1 MALLDIFGDTPSY
14 YGGLLGEEE
23 LRKAKDYAQQQA
35 LQNTAMALLQAGA
48 PSRTPG
54 GGALAI
60 AQGLQ
65 MGQNAYRD
73 AMGETLKG
81 KLTQMQLEDMMQK
94 RAEEKALREQQV
106 RAQQVIQSGYRP
118 ETGMIGNTPSQVL
131 RDEEGNLMPG
141 ANIRPAGL
149 DLQSVLPA
157 LRAMGP
163 AGTKA
168 LTEQLGIE
176 KTLADLA
183 KSQRPEGFTLGEG
196 QVRYEVNPQ
205 GQIVPV
211 ATGTPKQEQVAGDV
225 REAMQVLGIMKP
237 IGELTSMDRKQIQ
250 GYIDRKDALK
260 APKVAVD
267 LKDPTAVAKAS
278 LDVMNK
284 WENVLKD
291 SGAIEVSN
299 RFRAL
304 QSAVNQAQQ
313 GNANADGAIIYN
325 VGKIYDPSGAVQE
338 GDKAT
343 ILGNRSIPEQ
353 VKAYAQRVF
362 KGGSLTT
369 AERENLLTI
378 AENIA
383 KERQSQ
389 LAPQRQNYQRL
400 TTQLGGDVANITDP
414 FAAALSKVPEVKAQ
428 PTDLRSMA
436 LEELKRRRGQ

>member
-23 LRKAKDYAQQQA
+23 LRKAQSYAQQQG
-35 LQNTAMALLQAGA
+35 LQNAAMALLQAGA

-73 AMGETLKG
+73 AMGEALKG
-81 KLTQMQLEDMMQK
+81 KLTQMQLEDMLQK
-94 RAEEKALREQQV
+94 RAEEKALREQQA

-118 ETGMIGNTPSQVL
+118 EMGMIGNTPSQVL

-149 DLQSVLPA
+149 DLQSVMPA

-176 KTLADLA
+176 NTLADLA
-183 KSQRPEGFTLGEG
+183 KYQRAEGFTLGEG

-211 ATGTPKQEQVAGDV
+211 ATGAPKQEQVAGDV

-237 IGELTSMDRKQIQ
+237 VGDLNAMDRKQIQ
-250 GYIDRKDALK
+250 GYIDRKEALK

-267 LKDPTAVAKAS
+267 LKDPTATARAS

-369 AERENLLTI
+369 SERNNLLTI
-378 AENIA
+378 AEGIA
-383 KERQSQ
+383 KERQAQ
-389 LAPQRQNYQRL
+389 LEPQRQNYQRI
-400 TTQLGGDVANITDP
+400 TQTLGGDVSTITDP

-428 PTDLRSMA
+428 PTDLRSLA

>member
-1 MALLDIFGDTPSY
+1 MALLDIFGETPSY
-14 YGGLLGEEE
+14 YGGLLGDEE
-23 LRKAKDYAQQQA
+23 LRKAKDYAQSQG
-35 LQNTAMALLQAGA
+35 LQNAAMALLQAGA

-65 MGQNAYRD
+65 MGQQAYKQ
-73 AMGETLKG
+73 AMNESLKDR
-81 KLTQMQLEDMMQK
+81 LTQFQIQDMMQK
-94 RAEEKALREQQV
+94 RAEDQAMRQQQ
-106 RAQQVIQSGYRP
+106 AQAQRILQSAYRP
-118 ETGMIGNTPSQVL
+118 EQGMIGQTPSEVL

-141 ANIRPAGL
+141 ANVRPAGL
-149 DLQSVLPA
+149 DLQAALPA
-157 LRAMGP
+157 LRVLGP
-163 AGTKA
+163 AGTKT

-183 KSQRPEGFTLGEG
+183 KSQRPEGIILGEG
-196 QVRYEVNPQ
+196 QGRFENQNGKWVQ
-205 GQIVPV
+205 V
-211 ATGTPKQEQVAGDV
+211 ATGSPKQEQVAGDV

-237 IGELTSMDRKQIQ
+237 IGDLNAMDRKQIQ

-291 SGAIEVSN
+291 SGAVEVAN
-299 RFRAL
+299 RYRAL
-304 QSAVNQAQQ
+304 QSAVSQAQQ

-389 LAPQRQNYQRL
+389 LAPQRQNYQNL
-400 TTQLGGDVANITDP
+400 TRDFGGNVANITDP
-414 FAAALSKVPEVKAQ
+414 FEAALSKIPEVKAQ
-428 PTDLRSMA
+428 PTDVRSLA

>member
-23 LRKAKDYAQQQA
+23 LRKAKDYAQQQG
-35 LQNTAMALLQAGA
+35 LQNAAMALLQAGA

-73 AMGETLKG
+73 AMGEALKG
-81 KLTQMQLEDMMQK
+81 KLTQMQLEDMLQK

-118 ETGMIGNTPSQVL
+118 EMGMIGNTPSQVL
-131 RDEEGNLMPG
+131 RDEEGNLMPL

-149 DLQSVLPA
+149 DLQSVMPA

-211 ATGTPKQEQVAGDV
+211 ATGAPKQEQVAGDV

-237 IGELTSMDRKQIQ
+237 IGDLNDMDRKQIQ
-250 GYIDRKDALK
+250 GYIDRKEALK

-267 LKDPTAVAKAS
+267 LKDPTATARAS

-338 GDKAT
+338 GDKKT
-343 ILGNRSIPEQ
+343 ILGNRSIPQEI
-353 VKAYAQRVF
+353 KAYAQRVF
-362 KGGSLTT
+362 QGGSLTT
-369 AERENLLTI
+369 SERNNLLTI
-378 AENIA
+378 AEGIA
-383 KERQSQ
+383 KERQAQ
-389 LAPQRQNYQRL
+389 LEPQRQNYQRI
-400 TTQLGGDVANITDP
+400 TQTLGGDVSTITDP

-428 PTDLRSMA
+428 PTDLRSLA

>member
-1 MALLDIFGDTPSY
+1 MALLDIFGETPSY
-14 YGGLLGEEE
+14 YGGLLGDEE
-23 LRKAKDYAQQQA
+23 LRKAKDYAQSQG
-35 LQNTAMALLQAGA
+35 LQNAAMALLQAGA

-65 MGQNAYRD
+65 MGQQAYKQ
-73 AMGETLKG
+73 AMNESLKDR
-81 KLTQMQLEDMMQK
+81 LTQFQIQDMMQK
-94 RAEEKALREQQV
+94 RAEDQAMRQQQ
-106 RAQQVIQSGYRP
+106 AQAQRILQSSYRP
-118 ETGMIGNTPSQVL
+118 EQGMIGQTPSEVL

-141 ANIRPAGL
+141 ANVRPAGL
-149 DLQSVLPA
+149 DLQAALPA
-157 LRAMGP
+157 LRSLGP
-163 AGTKA
+163 AGTKT

-183 KSQRPEGFTLGEG
+183 KSQRPEGIILGEG
-196 QVRYEVNPQ
+196 QGRFENQDGKWVQ
-205 GQIVPV
+205 V
-211 ATGTPKQEQVAGDV
+211 ATGSPKQEQVAGDV

-237 IGELTSMDRKQIQ
+237 IGDLNAMDRKQIQ

-291 SGAIEVSN
+291 SGAVEVAN
-299 RFRAL
+299 RYRAL
-304 QSAVNQAQQ
+304 QSAVSQAQQ

-389 LAPQRQNYQRL
+389 LAPQRQNYQNL
-400 TTQLGGDVANITDP
+400 TRDFGGNVANITDP
-414 FAAALSKVPEVKAQ
+414 FEAALSKIPEVKAQ
-428 PTDLRSMA
+428 PTDVRSLA

>member
-23 LRKAKDYAQQQA
+23 LQRARDYAQQQA
-35 LQNTAMALLQAGA
+35 LQNSAMALLQAGA

-65 MGQNAYRD
+65 MGQQAYKQ
-73 AMGETLKG
+73 AMNESLKDR
-81 KLTQMQLEDMMQK
+81 LTQFQIQDMMQK
-94 RAEEKALREQQV
+94 RAEEQAARQQQ
-106 RAQQVIQSGYRP
+106 AQAQRILQSAYRP
-118 ETGMIGNTPSQVL
+118 EQGMIGQTPSEVL

-141 ANIRPAGL
+141 ANVRPAGL
-149 DLQSVLPA
+149 DLQAALPA
-157 LRAMGP
+157 LRALGP
-163 AGTKA
+163 AGTKT

-183 KSQRPEGFTLGEG
+183 KSQRPEGIILGEG
-196 QVRYEVNPQ
+196 QGRFENQDGKWVQ
-205 GQIVPV
+205 V
-211 ATGTPKQEQVAGDV
+211 ATGSPKQEQVAGDV

-237 IGELTSMDRKQIQ
+237 IGDLNAMDRKQIQ

-291 SGAIEVSN
+291 SGAVEVAN
-299 RFRAL
+299 RYRAL
-304 QSAVNQAQQ
+304 QSAVSQAQQ

-362 KGGSLTT
+362 KGGSLTPP
-369 AERENLLTI
+369 ERENLLTI

-414 FAAALSKVPEVKAQ
+414 FSAALSKIPEVKAQ
-428 PTDLRSMA
+428 PTDVRSLA

>member
-23 LRKAKDYAQQQA
+23 LRKAQSYAQQQG
-35 LQNTAMALLQAGA
+35 LQNAAMALLQAGA

-73 AMGETLKG
+73 AMGEALKG
-81 KLTQMQLEDMMQK
+81 KLTQMQLEDMLQK
-94 RAEEKALREQQV
+94 RAEEKALREQQA

-118 ETGMIGNTPSQVL
+118 EMGMIGNTPSQVL

-149 DLQSVLPA
+149 DLQSVMPA

-183 KSQRPEGFTLGEG
+183 KSQRAEGFTLGEG

-211 ATGTPKQEQVAGDV
+211 ATGAPKQEQVAGDV

-237 IGELTSMDRKQIQ
+237 IGDLNDMDRKQIQ

-267 LKDPTAVAKAS
+267 LKDPTATAKAS

-338 GDKAT
+338 GDKKT
-343 ILGNRSIPEQ
+343 ILGNRSIPQEI
-353 VKAYAQRVF
+353 KAYAQRVF
-362 KGGSLTT
+362 QGGSLTT
-369 AERENLLTI
+369 SERNNLLTI
-378 AENIA
+378 AEGIA
-383 KERQSQ
+383 KERQAQ
-389 LAPQRQNYQRL
+389 LEPQRQNYQRI
-400 TTQLGGDVANITDP
+400 TQTLGGDVSTITDP

-428 PTDLRSMA
+428 PTDLRSLA

>member
-1 MALLDIFGDTPSY
+1 MALLDIFGETPSY
-14 YGGLLGEEE
+14 YGGLLGDEE
-23 LRKAKDYAQQQA
+23 LRKAKDYAQSQG
-35 LQNTAMALLQAGA
+35 LQNAAMALLQAGA

-65 MGQNAYRD
+65 MGQQAYKQ
-73 AMGETLKG
+73 AMNESLKDR
-81 KLTQMQLEDMMQK
+81 LTQFQIQDMMQK
-94 RAEEKALREQQV
+94 RAEDQAMRQQQ
-106 RAQQVIQSGYRP
+106 AQAQRILQSSYRP
-118 ETGMIGNTPSQVL
+118 EQGMIGQTPSEVL

-141 ANIRPAGL
+141 ANVRPAGL
-149 DLQSVLPA
+149 DLQAALPA
-157 LRAMGP
+157 LRVLGP
-163 AGTKA
+163 AGTKT

-183 KSQRPEGFTLGEG
+183 KSQRPEGIILGEG
-196 QVRYEVNPQ
+196 QGRFENQNGKWVQ
-205 GQIVPV
+205 V
-211 ATGTPKQEQVAGDV
+211 ATGSPKQEQVAGDV

-237 IGELTSMDRKQIQ
+237 IGDLNAMDRKQIQ

-291 SGAIEVSN
+291 SGAVEVAN
-299 RFRAL
+299 RYRAL
-304 QSAVNQAQQ
+304 QSAVSQAQQ

-389 LAPQRQNYQRL
+389 LAPQRQNYQNL
-400 TTQLGGDVANITDP
+400 TRDFGGNVANITDP
-414 FAAALSKVPEVKAQ
+414 FEAALSKIPEVKAQ
-428 PTDLRSMA
+428 PTDVRSLA

>member
-1 MALLDIFGDTPSY
+1 MALLDIFGETPSY
-14 YGGLLGEEE
+14 YGGLLGDEE
-23 LRKAKDYAQQQA
+23 LRKAKDYAQSQG
-35 LQNTAMALLQAGA
+35 LQNAAMALLQAGA

-65 MGQNAYRD
+65 MGQQAYKQ
-73 AMGETLKG
+73 AMNESLKDR
-81 KLTQMQLEDMMQK
+81 LTQFQVQDFMQK
-94 RAEEKALREQQV
+94 RLEDQAMRQQQ
-106 RAQQVIQSGYRP
+106 AQAQRILQSAYRP
-118 ETGMIGNTPSQVL
+118 EQGMIGQTPSEVL

-141 ANIRPAGL
+141 ANVRPAGL
-149 DLQSVLPA
+149 DLQAALPA
-157 LRAMGP
+157 LRALGP

-176 KTLADLA
+176 KTLVDLA
-183 KSQRPEGFTLGEG
+183 KSQRPEGIILGEG
-196 QVRYEVNPQ
+196 QGRFENQDGKWVQ
-205 GQIVPV
+205 V
-211 ATGTPKQEQVAGDV
+211 ATGSPKQEQVAGDV

-237 IGELTSMDRKQIQ
+237 VTDLNAMDRKQIQ

-291 SGAIEVSN
+291 SGSVEVAN
-299 RFRAL
+299 RYRAL
-304 QSAVNQAQQ
+304 QSAVSQAQQ

-362 KGGSLTT
+362 KGGALTT

-400 TTQLGGDVANITDP
+400 TTQLGGDIANITDP
-414 FAAALSKVPEVKAQ
+414 FEAALSKIPEVKAQ
-428 PTDLRSMA
+428 PTDVRSLA

>member
-48 PSRTPG
+48 PSRTPS

-65 MGQNAYRD
+65 MGQNAYKD
-73 AMGETLKG
+73 AMGEALKG
-81 KLTQMQLEDMMQK
+81 KLTQMQLEDMLQK

-118 ETGMIGNTPSQVL
+118 EMGMIGNTPSQVL

-149 DLQSVLPA
+149 DIQSVLPA

-237 IGELTSMDRKQIQ
+237 IGDLNDMDRKQIQ
-250 GYIDRKDALK
+250 GYIDRKEALK

-267 LKDPTAVAKAS
+267 LKDPTATAKAS

-338 GDKAT
+338 GDKKT
-343 ILGNRSIPEQ
+343 ILGNRSIPQEI
-353 VKAYAQRVF
+353 KAYAQRVF
-362 KGGSLTT
+362 QGGSLTT
-369 AERENLLTI
+369 SERNNLLTI
-378 AENIA
+378 AEGIA
-383 KERQSQ
+383 KERQAQ
-389 LAPQRQNYQRL
+389 LEPQRQNYQRI
-400 TTQLGGDVANITDP
+400 TQTLGGDVSTITDP

-428 PTDLRSMA
+428 PTDLRSLA

>member
-1 MALLDIFGDTPSY
+1 MTNMALLDIFGETPSY
-14 YGGLLGEEE
+14 FQGLLGNEE
-23 LRKAKDYAQQQA
+23 LRKAQDYAQQQA

-65 MGQNAYRD
+65 MGQNAYKD
-73 AMGETLKG
+73 AMNEALRGR
-81 KLTQMQLEDMMQK
+81 LTQFQIQDMMQK
-94 RAEEKALREQQV
+94 RAEEQALRQQQAQ
-106 RAQQVIQSGYRP
+106 AQQIIQSAYRP
-118 ETGMIGNTPSQVL
+118 EQGMIGQTPWNVL
-131 RDEEGNLMPG
+131 KDEEGNLMPG

-149 DLQSVLPA
+149 DLQAAMPA
-157 LRAMGP
+157 LRALGP

-176 KTLADLA
+176 KTLVDIA

-196 QVRYEVNPQ
+196 QIRYEVNPQ
-205 GQIVPV
+205 GQLVQV
-211 ATGTPKQEQVAGDV
+211 ATGAPKQEQVAGDV

-237 IGELTSMDRKQIQ
+237 VGDLNAMDRKQIQ
-250 GYIDRKDALK
+250 GYIDRKEALK

-299 RFRAL
+299 RYRAL

-338 GDKAT
+338 GDKKT
-343 ILGNRSIPEQ
+343 ILGNRSIPQEI
-353 VKAYAQRVF
+353 KAYAQRVF
-362 KGGSLTT
+362 QGGSLTT
-369 AERENLLTI
+369 SERNNLLTI

-383 KERQSQ
+383 KERQAQ
-389 LAPQRQNYQRL
+389 LAPQRQNYQIGRAH
-400 TTQLGGDVANITDP
+400 V
-414 FAAALSKVPEVKAQ
+414 
-428 PTDLRSMA
+428 
-436 LEELKRRRGQ
+436 

>member
-23 LRKAKDYAQQQA
+23 LQRARDYAQQQA
-35 LQNTAMALLQAGA
+35 LQNSAMALLQAGA

-65 MGQNAYRD
+65 MGQQAYKQ
-73 AMGETLKG
+73 AMNESLKDR
-81 KLTQMQLEDMMQK
+81 LTQFQIQDMMQK
-94 RAEEKALREQQV
+94 RAEEQAARQQQ
-106 RAQQVIQSGYRP
+106 AQAQRILQSAYRP
-118 ETGMIGNTPSQVL
+118 EQGMIGQTPSEVL

-141 ANIRPAGL
+141 ANVRPAGL
-149 DLQSVLPA
+149 DLQAALPA
-157 LRAMGP
+157 LRALGP
-163 AGTKA
+163 AGTKT

-183 KSQRPEGFTLGEG
+183 KSQRPEGIILGEG
-196 QVRYEVNPQ
+196 QGRFENQDGKWVQ
-205 GQIVPV
+205 V
-211 ATGTPKQEQVAGDV
+211 ATGSPKQEQVAGDV

-237 IGELTSMDRKQIQ
+237 IGDLNAMDRKQIQ

-291 SGAIEVSN
+291 SGAVEVAN
-299 RFRAL
+299 RYRAL
-304 QSAVNQAQQ
+304 QSAVSQAQQ

-414 FAAALSKVPEVKAQ
+414 FSAALSKIPEVKVQ
-428 PTDLRSMA
+428 PTDVRSLA

>member
-14 YGGLLGEEE
+14 YGGLLGDEE

-35 LQNTAMALLQAGA
+35 LQNSAMALLQAGA

-65 MGQNAYRD
+65 MGQQAYKQ
-73 AMGETLKG
+73 AMNESLKDR
-81 KLTQMQLEDMMQK
+81 LTQFQIQDMMQK
-94 RAEEKALREQQV
+94 RAEEQAARQQQ
-106 RAQQVIQSGYRP
+106 AQAQRILQSAYRP
-118 ETGMIGNTPSQVL
+118 EQGMIGQTPSEVL

-141 ANIRPAGL
+141 ANVRPAGL
-149 DLQSVLPA
+149 DLQAALPA
-157 LRAMGP
+157 LRALGP
-163 AGTKA
+163 AGTKT

-183 KSQRPEGFTLGEG
+183 KSQRPEGIILGEG
-196 QVRYEVNPQ
+196 QGRFENQDGKWVQ
-205 GQIVPV
+205 V
-211 ATGTPKQEQVAGDV
+211 ATGSPKQEQVAGDV

-237 IGELTSMDRKQIQ
+237 IGDLNAMDRKQIQ

-291 SGAIEVSN
+291 SGAVEVAN
-299 RFRAL
+299 RYRAL
-304 QSAVNQAQQ
+304 QSAVSQAQQ

-338 GDKAT
+338 GDKKT
-343 ILGNRSIPEQ
+343 ILGNRSIPQE

-362 KGGSLTT
+362 QGGSLTT
-369 AERENLLTI
+369 SERNNLLTI

-389 LAPQRQNYQRL
+389 LAPQRQNYQNL
-400 TTQLGGDVANITDP
+400 TRDFGGNVANITDP
-414 FAAALSKVPEVKAQ
+414 FEAALSKIPEVKAQ
-428 PTDLRSMA
+428 PTDVRSLA

>member
-23 LRKAKDYAQQQA
+23 LQRARDYAQQQA
-35 LQNTAMALLQAGA
+35 LQNSAMALLQAGA

-65 MGQNAYRD
+65 MGQQAYKQ
-73 AMGETLKG
+73 AMNESLKDR
-81 KLTQMQLEDMMQK
+81 LTQFQIQDMMQK
-94 RAEEKALREQQV
+94 RAEEQAARQQQ
-106 RAQQVIQSGYRP
+106 AQAQRILQSAYRP
-118 ETGMIGNTPSQVL
+118 EQGMIGQTPSEVL

-141 ANIRPAGL
+141 ANVRPAGL
-149 DLQSVLPA
+149 DLQDALPA
-157 LRAMGP
+157 LRALGP
-163 AGTKA
+163 AGTKT

-205 GQIVPV
+205 GQLVQV
-211 ATGTPKQEQVAGDV
+211 ATGSPKQEQVAGDV

-237 IGELTSMDRKQIQ
+237 IGDLNAMDRKQIQ

-291 SGAIEVSN
+291 SGAVEVAN
-299 RFRAL
+299 RYRAL
-304 QSAVNQAQQ
+304 QSAVSQAQQ

-414 FAAALSKVPEVKAQ
+414 FSAALSKIPEVKVQ
-428 PTDLRSMA
+428 PTDVRSLA

>member
-23 LRKAKDYAQQQA
+23 LRKAQSYAQQQG
-35 LQNTAMALLQAGA
+35 LQNAAMALLQAGA

-73 AMGETLKG
+73 AMGEALKG
-81 KLTQMQLEDMMQK
+81 KLTQMQLEDMLQK

-118 ETGMIGNTPSQVL
+118 EMGMIGNTPSQVL

-149 DLQSVLPA
+149 DLQSVMPA

-183 KSQRPEGFTLGEG
+183 KSQRAEGFTLSEG
-196 QVRYEVNPQ
+196 QKRYEVGPD
-205 GQIVPV
+205 GRVV
-211 ATGTPKQEQVAGDV
+211 EVAGV
-225 REAMQVLGIMKP
+225 AKEKP
-237 IGELTSMDRKQIQ
+237 IQYQDLGNVVVGLQDGKE
-250 GYIDRKDALK
+250 
-260 APKVAVD
+260 VARLV
-267 LKDPTAVAKAS
+267 KGRPPEGPAS
-278 LDVMNK
+278 LQLAETEQGMVVFNPRTSQITPVMQDGKPVMGKGSKPTEGQLNSAGFAQRMVVSNALLSNPAYGLTAPGATSAIAGTVPFIG
-284 WENVLKD
+284 ESLKNISQKPETQQYTQAARD
-291 SGAIEVSN
+291 WIRAKLRKESGAAIGAAEEEN
-299 RFRAL
+299 EFRTYFPVVGDSPQVIRQKAL
-304 QSAVNQAQQ
+304 ARDLATQGMITSA
-313 GNANADGAIIYN
+313 ANAY
-325 VGKIYDPSGAVQE
+325 KP
-338 GDKAT
+338 
-343 ILGNRSIPEQ
+343 PELP
-353 VKAYAQRVF
+353 K
-362 KGGSLTT
+362 L
-369 AERENLLTI
+369 
-378 AENIA
+378 
-383 KERQSQ
+383 
-389 LAPQRQNYQRL
+389 
-400 TTQLGGDVANITDP
+400 
-414 FAAALSKVPEVKAQ
+414 PEVKAQ
-428 PTDLRSMA
+428 PTDLRSLA

>member
-1 MALLDIFGDTPSY
+1 
-14 YGGLLGEEE
+14 
-23 LRKAKDYAQQQA
+23 
-35 LQNTAMALLQAGA
+35 MALLQAGA

-65 MGQNAYRD
+65 MGQQAYKQ
-73 AMGETLKG
+73 AMNESLKDR
-81 KLTQMQLEDMMQK
+81 LTQFQIQDMMQK
-94 RAEEKALREQQV
+94 RAEEQAARQQQ
-106 RAQQVIQSGYRP
+106 AQAQRILQSAYRP
-118 ETGMIGNTPSQVL
+118 EQGMIGQTPSEVL

-141 ANIRPAGL
+141 ANVRPAGL
-149 DLQSVLPA
+149 DLQAALPA
-157 LRAMGP
+157 LRALGP
-163 AGTKA
+163 AGTKT

-183 KSQRPEGFTLGEG
+183 KSQRPEGIILGEG
-196 QVRYEVNPQ
+196 QGRFENQDGKWVQ
-205 GQIVPV
+205 V
-211 ATGTPKQEQVAGDV
+211 ATGSPKQEQVAGDV

-237 IGELTSMDRKQIQ
+237 IGDLNAMDRKQIQ

-291 SGAIEVSN
+291 SGAVEVAN
-299 RFRAL
+299 RYRAL
-304 QSAVNQAQQ
+304 QSAVSQAQQ

-362 KGGSLTT
+362 KGGSLTPP
-369 AERENLLTI
+369 ERENLLTI

-414 FAAALSKVPEVKAQ
+414 FSAALSKIPEVKAQ
-428 PTDLRSMA
+428 PTDVRSLA

>member
-65 MGQNAYRD
+65 MGQQAYKQ
-73 AMGETLKG
+73 AMNESLKDR
-81 KLTQMQLEDMMQK
+81 LTQFQIQDMMQK
-94 RAEEKALREQQV
+94 RAEEQAARQQQ
-106 RAQQVIQSGYRP
+106 AQAQRILQSAYRP
-118 ETGMIGNTPSQVL
+118 EQGMIGQTPSEVL

-141 ANIRPAGL
+141 ANVRPAGL
-149 DLQSVLPA
+149 DLQAALPA
-157 LRAMGP
+157 LRALGP
-163 AGTKA
+163 AGTKT

-183 KSQRPEGFTLGEG
+183 KSQRPEGIILGEG
-196 QVRYEVNPQ
+196 QGRFENQDGKWVQ
-205 GQIVPV
+205 V
-211 ATGTPKQEQVAGDV
+211 ATGSPKQEQVAGDV

-237 IGELTSMDRKQIQ
+237 IGDLNAMDRKQIQ

-291 SGAIEVSN
+291 SGAVEVAN
-299 RFRAL
+299 RYRAL
-304 QSAVNQAQQ
+304 QSAVSQAQQ

-383 KERQSQ
+383 KERQAQ
-389 LAPQRQNYQRL
+389 LAPQRQNYQNL
-400 TTQLGGDVANITDP
+400 TRDFGGNVANITDP
-414 FAAALSKVPEVKAQ
+414 FAAALSKIPEVKAQ
-428 PTDLRSMA
+428 PTDVRSLA

>member
-1 MALLDIFGDTPSY
+1 MALLDIFGETPSY
-14 YGGLLGEEE
+14 YGGLLGDDE
-23 LRKAKDYAQQQA
+23 LRKAKDYAQSQG
-35 LQNTAMALLQAGA
+35 LQNAAMALLQAGA

-65 MGQNAYRD
+65 MGQQAYKQ
-73 AMGETLKG
+73 AMNESLKDR
-81 KLTQMQLEDMMQK
+81 LTQFQVQDFMQK
-94 RAEEKALREQQV
+94 RLEDQAMRQQQ
-106 RAQQVIQSGYRP
+106 AQAQRILQSAYRP
-118 ETGMIGNTPSQVL
+118 EQGMIGQTPSEVL

-141 ANIRPAGL
+141 ANVRPAGL
-149 DLQSVLPA
+149 DLQAALPA
-157 LRAMGP
+157 LRALGP

-176 KTLADLA
+176 KTLVDLA
-183 KSQRPEGFTLGEG
+183 KSQRPEGIILGEG
-196 QVRYEVNPQ
+196 QGRFENQDGKWVQ
-205 GQIVPV
+205 V
-211 ATGTPKQEQVAGDV
+211 ATGSPKQEQVAGDV

-237 IGELTSMDRKQIQ
+237 VTDLNAMDRKQIQ

-291 SGAIEVSN
+291 SGSVEVAN
-299 RFRAL
+299 RYRAL
-304 QSAVNQAQQ
+304 QSAVSQAQQ

-400 TTQLGGDVANITDP
+400 TTQLGGDIANITDP
-414 FAAALSKVPEVKAQ
+414 FEAALSKIPEVKAQ
-428 PTDLRSMA
+428 PTDVRSLA

>member
-35 LQNTAMALLQAGA
+35 LQNAAMALLQAGA

-65 MGQNAYRD
+65 MGQNAYKD
-73 AMGETLKG
+73 AMGEALKG
-81 KLTQMQLEDMMQK
+81 KLTQMQLEDMLQK
-94 RAEEKALREQQV
+94 RAEEKALREQQA

-118 ETGMIGNTPSQVL
+118 EMGMIGNTPSQVL

-149 DLQSVLPA
+149 DLQSVMPA

-183 KSQRPEGFTLGEG
+183 KSQRAEGFTLGEG

-205 GQIVPV
+205 GQLVQV

-237 IGELTSMDRKQIQ
+237 IGELTSMDRTQIK
-250 GYIDRKDALK
+250 GYIDRKEALK

-267 LKDPTAVAKAS
+267 LKDPTATAKAS

-338 GDKAT
+338 GDKKT
-343 ILGNRSIPEQ
+343 ILGNRSIPQEI
-353 VKAYAQRVF
+353 KAYAQRVF
-362 KGGSLTT
+362 QGGSLTT
-369 AERENLLTI
+369 SERNNLLTI
-378 AENIA
+378 AEGIA
-383 KERQSQ
+383 KERQAQ
-389 LAPQRQNYQRL
+389 LEPQRQNYQRI
-400 TTQLGGDVANITDP
+400 TQTLGGDVSTITDP

-428 PTDLRSMA
+428 PTDLRSLA

>member
-23 LRKAKDYAQQQA
+23 LRKAQSYAQQQG
-35 LQNTAMALLQAGA
+35 LQNAAMALLQAGA

-73 AMGETLKG
+73 AMGEALKG
-81 KLTQMQLEDMMQK
+81 KLTQMQLEDMLQK
-94 RAEEKALREQQV
+94 RAEEKALREQQA

-118 ETGMIGNTPSQVL
+118 EMGMIGNTPSQVL
-131 RDEEGNLMPG
+131 RDEEGNLMPL

-149 DLQSVLPA
+149 DLQSVMPA

-183 KSQRPEGFTLGEG
+183 KSQRAEGFTLGEG

-211 ATGTPKQEQVAGDV
+211 ATGAPKQEQVAGDV

-237 IGELTSMDRKQIQ
+237 VGDLNAMDRKQIQ
-250 GYIDRKDALK
+250 GYIDRKEALK

-267 LKDPTAVAKAS
+267 LKDPTATARAS

-369 AERENLLTI
+369 SERNNLLTI
-378 AENIA
+378 AEGIA
-383 KERQSQ
+383 KERQAQ
-389 LAPQRQNYQRL
+389 LEPQRQNYQRI
-400 TTQLGGDVANITDP
+400 TQTLGGDVSTITDP

-428 PTDLRSMA
+428 PTDLRSLA

>member
-1 MALLDIFGDTPSY
+1 
-14 YGGLLGEEE
+14 
-23 LRKAKDYAQQQA
+23 
-35 LQNTAMALLQAGA
+35 
-48 PSRTPG
+48 
-54 GGALAI
+54 
-60 AQGLQ
+60 
-65 MGQNAYRD
+65 
-73 AMGETLKG
+73 
-81 KLTQMQLEDMMQK
+81 
-94 RAEEKALREQQV
+94 
-106 RAQQVIQSGYRP
+106 
-118 ETGMIGNTPSQVL
+118 
-131 RDEEGNLMPG
+131 MPG

-149 DLQSVLPA
+149 DLQSVMPA

-205 GQIVPV
+205 GQLVQV
-211 ATGTPKQEQVAGDV
+211 ATGAPKQEQVAGDV

-237 IGELTSMDRKQIQ
+237 IGDLNDMDRKQIQ
-250 GYIDRKDALK
+250 GYIDRKEALK

-267 LKDPTAVAKAS
+267 LKDPTATARAS

-338 GDKAT
+338 GDKKT
-343 ILGNRSIPEQ
+343 ILGNRSIPQEI
-353 VKAYAQRVF
+353 KAYAQRVF
-362 KGGSLTT
+362 QGGSLTT
-369 AERENLLTI
+369 SERNNLLTI
-378 AENIA
+378 AEGIA
-383 KERQSQ
+383 KERQAQ
-389 LAPQRQNYQRL
+389 LEPQRQNYQRI
-400 TTQLGGDVANITDP
+400 TQTLGGDVSTITDP

-436 LEELKRRRGQ
+436 LQELKRRRGQ

>member
-23 LRKAKDYAQQQA
+23 LRKAKDYAQQQG
-35 LQNTAMALLQAGA
+35 LQNAAMALLQAGA

-65 MGQNAYRD
+65 MGQNAYKD
-73 AMGETLKG
+73 AMGEALKG
-81 KLTQMQLEDMMQK
+81 KLTQMQLEDMLQK
-94 RAEEKALREQQV
+94 RAEEKALREQQA

-118 ETGMIGNTPSQVL
+118 EMGMIGNTPSQVL

-149 DLQSVLPA
+149 DLQSVMPA

-237 IGELTSMDRKQIQ
+237 IGELTSMDRTQIK
-250 GYIDRKDALK
+250 GYIDRKEALK

-267 LKDPTAVAKAS
+267 LKDPTAVAKAN

-369 AERENLLTI
+369 SERNNLLTI
-378 AENIA
+378 AEGIA

-389 LAPQRQNYQRL
+389 LEPQRQNYQRL
-400 TTQLGGDVANITDP
+400 TQNLGGDVGTITDP
-414 FAAALSKVPEVKAQ
+414 FAAALSKVPEVKTQ
-428 PTDLRSMA
+428 QTDLRSLA

>member
-23 LRKAKDYAQQQA
+23 LRKAQSYAQQQG
-35 LQNTAMALLQAGA
+35 LQNAAMALLQAGA

-65 MGQNAYRD
+65 MGQNAYKD
-73 AMGETLKG
+73 ALGEALKS
-81 KLTQMQLEDMMQK
+81 KLTQMQLEDMLQK
-94 RAEEKALREQQV
+94 RAEEKALREQQA
-106 RAQQVIQSGYRP
+106 RAQQVIQAGYRP
-118 ETGMIGNTPSQVL
+118 EMGMIGNTPSQVL

-149 DLQSVLPA
+149 DLQSVMPA
-157 LRAMGP
+157 LRALGP

-176 KTLADLA
+176 KTLVDIA

-196 QVRYEVNPQ
+196 QVRYEMNPQ

-211 ATGTPKQEQVAGDV
+211 ATGAPKQEQVAGDV

-237 IGELTSMDRKQIQ
+237 IGELTAMDRTQIK
-250 GYIDRKDALK
+250 GYIDRKEALK

-267 LKDPTAVAKAS
+267 LKDPTATAKAS

-338 GDKAT
+338 GDKKT
-343 ILGNRSIPEQ
+343 ILGNRSIPQEI
-353 VKAYAQRVF
+353 KAYAQRVF
-362 KGGSLTT
+362 QGGSLTT
-369 AERENLLTI
+369 SERNNLLTI
-378 AENIA
+378 AEGIA
-383 KERQSQ
+383 KERQAQ
-389 LAPQRQNYQRL
+389 LEPQRQNYQRI
-400 TTQLGGDVANITDP
+400 TQTLGGDVSTITDP